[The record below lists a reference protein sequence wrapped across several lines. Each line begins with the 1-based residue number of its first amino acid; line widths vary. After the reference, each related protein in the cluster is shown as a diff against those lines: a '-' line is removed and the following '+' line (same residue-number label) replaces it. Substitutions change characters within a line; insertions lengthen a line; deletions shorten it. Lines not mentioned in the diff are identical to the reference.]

1 MEAAFGAFAPGEA
14 SPFLKHPEH
23 LSFASF
29 C

>member
-14 SPFLKHPEH
+14 SPFLNHPER
-23 LSFASF
+23 LSSASF